1 MARCYMSSSLALK
14 ELSTHDCRVIKN
26 MFVHLTAVTL
36 EHILL
41 ICRGSRLTMRAF
53 GMDAL
58 RFCMPQIFWYEMVL
72 WPFQLSLVRR
82 TSWSTTGE
90 FHIFVRSGTAF
101 APTLT
106 RTRCASD
113 GNARVHQF
121 PCLLHLRRKT
131 TCYFQLQAIIAEN
144 NLPLKQQRI
153 VT

>member
-1 MARCYMSSSLALK
+1 MARCHMSPSLTLK

-41 ICRGSRLTMRAF
+41 ICRGSHLTMRAF
-53 GMDAL
+53 CMDAL
-58 RFCMPQIFWYEMVL
+58 RFCMPQIFWNEMVL

-82 TSWSTTGE
+82 TAWSTTGV
-90 FHIFVRSGTAF
+90 FHILVQTWTAF

-121 PCLLHLRRKT
+121 PCLLHLGWKM
-131 TCYFQLQAIIAEN
+131 TCCFLLQAIITEN